1 MKIKSNGSITPN
13 PFSIQQFNNNVDIK
27 CFEIPRF
34 YYGNTDS
41 ETDISEL
48 YDTNPV
54 DLSKCSVVMRLSNP
68 DDKINQGNNL
78 FISNDK
84 VNYI

>member
-13 PFSIQQFNNNVDIK
+13 PFSIQQYNNNVDIK

-48 YDTNPV
+48 
-54 DLSKCSVVMRLSNP
+54 
-68 DDKINQGNNL
+68 
-78 FISNDK
+78 
-84 VNYI
+84 